1 MTITLPTTTPLLA
14 RDPDVRADPARYRML
29 TGDRP
34 TGPLHLGHY
43 LGTLRNRVLMQD
55 LGVDTYVVI
64 ADYQVITDRSR
75 PGTVAAN
82 VHDIVLDYL
91 AVGLDPERT
100 TIFAHSTVP
109 ALNQLLLPF
118 LSLVTIPE
126 LQRNP
131 TVKAEA
137 TDAGLSSISGL
148 LLTYPVHQAAD
159 ILFCHGSLV
168 PVGSDQLPHVEQTRV
183 IARRF
188 NDRYGSLF
196 TQPQALLS
204 EAPTLL
210 GVDGRK
216 MSKSRG
222 NGIALRASEDETARL
237 IRRAVTD
244 AERTITYEPDRRP
257 EVASLLLMGASCAGI
272 APQELATE
280 IGDRGGAA
288 LKAAVTEAVNE
299 HLRPLRLRRS
309 ELAADAEVVQEV
321 LVAGSARANAV
332 ADATLAAVQDALGM
346 RY

>member
-1 MTITLPTTTPLLA
+1 MTITSATTTPLIA
-14 RDPDVRADPARYRML
+14 RDSDIRADPARYRML

-43 LGTLRNRVLMQD
+43 LGTLRNRVRMQD
-55 LGVDTYVVI
+55 LGLDTYVVV
-64 ADYQVITDRSR
+64 ADYQVITDRNR
-75 PGTVAAN
+75 PGSVTAN
-82 VHDIVLDYL
+82 VADIVLDYL
-91 AVGLDPERT
+91 AAGLDPERT

-118 LSLVTIPE
+118 LSLVTVPE

-137 TDAGLSSISGL
+137 EGAGLPSIGGL

-159 ILFCHGSLV
+159 ILFCRGTLV
-168 PVGSDQLPHVEQTRV
+168 PVGRDQLPHVEQTRL

-188 NDRYGSLF
+188 NDRYQPLF
-196 TQPQALLS
+196 PEPQALLS
-204 EAPTLL
+204 EAPALL

-222 NGIALRASEDETARL
+222 NGIPLRASEDETARL

-257 EVASLLLMGASCAGI
+257 EVASLLLMGALCSDTT
-272 APQELATE
+272 PDDLAAR
-280 IGDRGGAA
+280 IGGGGAA
-288 LKAAVTEAVNE
+288 TLKAVVTEAVNE
-299 HLRPLRLRRS
+299 HLRPLRTRRH
-309 ELAADAEVVQEV
+309 ELAADAAIVRDV
-321 LVAGSARANAV
+321 LSAGSARANAV
-332 ADATLAAVQDALGM
+332 AAETLDAVQDALGM

>member
-1 MTITLPTTTPLLA
+1 MTTTLPTTPLLA
-14 RDPDVRADPARYRML
+14 HDADIRADPTRYRML

-43 LGTLRNRVLMQD
+43 LGTLRNRLRMQD

-75 PGTVAAN
+75 PGAVADG

-91 AVGLDPERT
+91 AAGLDPERS

-109 ALNQLLLPF
+109 ALNQLLVPF

-126 LQRNP
+126 LRRNP

-137 TDAGLSSISGL
+137 AEAGLSSISGL

-159 ILFCHGSLV
+159 ILFCHGNLV
-168 PVGSDQLPHVEQTRV
+168 PVGSDQLPHVEQTRM

-196 TQPQALLS
+196 AEPQALLS

-237 IRRAVTD
+237 IRRTVTD

-257 EVASLLLMGASCAGI
+257 EVASLLLTGASCGGTT
-272 APQELATE
+272 PEELATE
-280 IGDRGGAA
+280 IGDCGGAG
-288 LKAAVTEAVNE
+288 LKAAVAEAVNE
-299 HLRPLRLRRS
+299 HLRPLRARRA
-309 ELAADAEVVQEV
+309 ELAADPGVVRDV
-321 LVAGSARANAV
+321 LAAGSARANVV
-332 ADATLAAVQDALGM
+332 ADATLTAVQEALGM